1 MVKQAQR
8 RASGELEADV
18 LAALWRA
25 DRPLSPG
32 EVREEVAGDLAY
44 TTVMTIL
51 SRLHDKGVLD
61 RERVGRAYH
70 YTPAM
75 DAAEFAATRMRA
87 LLDNGHDRDAV
98 LTRFVRSLTRSDEKT
113 LLAALRRATKR
124 NSG

>member
-1 MVKQAQR
+1 MEAERPR

-25 DRPLSPG
+25 DRALSPG
-32 EVREEVAGDLAY
+32 EVREQVPGDLAY

-70 YTPAM
+70 YTPSV
-75 DAAEFAATRMRA
+75 DAAELAASRMRD
-87 LLDNGHDRDAV
+87 LLDKGHDRDAV
-98 LTRFVRSLTRSDEKT
+98 LTRFVRSLSSSDEKT
-113 LLAALRRATKR
+113 LLAALRRATR
-124 NSG
+124 RTID